1 MFSEW
6 LNRKSQNFNSPKIQ
20 NEILK
25 EMSLSILSDIE
36 SIKNAGFLSIVE
48 DETWDVLNKEQ
59 VVFLCLLGR

>member
-1 MFSEW
+1 
-6 LNRKSQNFNSPKIQ
+6 
-20 NEILK
+20 
-25 EMSLSILSDIE
+25 MSLSILSDIE